1 MSDIPLQISS
11 QLVNDVQSVISK
23 ADPRAHDPS
32 ATMQYLAAIIGI
44 ILGNRPAT
52 EEEKQAYIDQLSGFI
67 KRVVDDVDG
76 QRQEPAA
83 EE

>member
-1 MSDIPLQISS
+1 MSEIPLQISS
-11 QLVNDVQSVISK
+11 QLVNDVQAVISN

-52 EEEKQAYIDQLSGFI
+52 VEDKHDYIDQLTTFI
-67 KRVVDDVDG
+67 KGVVDDVDD
-76 QRQEPAA
+76 QRVEGEPEA
-83 EE
+83 